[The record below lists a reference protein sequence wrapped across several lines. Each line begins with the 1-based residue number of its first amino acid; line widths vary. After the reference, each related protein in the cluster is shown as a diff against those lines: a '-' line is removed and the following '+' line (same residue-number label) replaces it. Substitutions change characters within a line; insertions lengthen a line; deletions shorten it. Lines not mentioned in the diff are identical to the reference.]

1 MSTFKSPEVLVNRS
15 SKYLFNK
22 LGDLNNLRAI
32 LPKEI
37 EEFQSTETSCSF
49 KMKGLPKLIFEI
61 SEKFEFSKITYK
73 AIDSQVPLLLTCHI
87 KENENNCQAQL
98 EINAEL
104 NIMMKMMVEKPLT
117 NFLDILSR
125 KIQAI

>member
-1 MSTFKSPEVLVNRS
+1 
-15 SKYLFNK
+15 
-22 LGDLNNLRAI
+22 
-32 LPKEI
+32 
-37 EEFQSTETSCSF
+37 
-49 KMKGLPKLIFEI
+49 MKGLPKLIFEI
-61 SEKFEFSKITYK
+61 SEKFEYSKITYK
-73 AIDSQVPLLLTCHI
+73 AIDSQVPLLLICHI